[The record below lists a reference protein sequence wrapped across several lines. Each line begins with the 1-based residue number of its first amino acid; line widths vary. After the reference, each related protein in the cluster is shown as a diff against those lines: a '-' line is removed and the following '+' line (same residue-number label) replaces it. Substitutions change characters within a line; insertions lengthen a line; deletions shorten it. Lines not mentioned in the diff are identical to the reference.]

1 MFLVVVFSE
10 AFISETKMTL
20 FGFYSLKKKKWSSC
34 ASIWRISNLILLL
47 FFFFSPKDQSIPLC
61 LLNPLSVES
70 LCEHT
75 SVRACVA
82 VRASDYLVHSAEPTC
97 VFFLSMDHF
106 IATYL
111 NSWKELTLSVG
122 NSLYVMFAFVSFW

>member
-1 MFLVVVFSE
+1 MGHGVHVLVSGEFQNLFLYNFFVF
-10 AFISETKMTL
+10 
-20 FGFYSLKKKKWSSC
+20 
-34 ASIWRISNLILLL
+34 
-47 FFFFSPKDQSIPLC
+47 PKDLSIPVC

-75 SVRACVA
+75 SVRTCVA
-82 VRASDYLVHSAEPTC
+82 VPASDYLVRIAEPMC

-111 NSWKELTLSVG
+111 NSWKELTLSIG